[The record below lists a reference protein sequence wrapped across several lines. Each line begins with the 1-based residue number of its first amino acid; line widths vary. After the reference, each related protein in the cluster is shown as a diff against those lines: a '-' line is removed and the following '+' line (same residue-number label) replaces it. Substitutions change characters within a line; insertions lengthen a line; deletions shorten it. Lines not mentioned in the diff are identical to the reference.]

1 MKNSINAVR
10 RGLYCFEFDNST
22 SWINR
27 KQVTYE
33 NEVFSPLQIKSSA
46 VDEWI
51 DDFYGNVFM
60 NEINN
65 EEEEVVVI

>member
-1 MKNSINAVR
+1 
-10 RGLYCFEFDNST
+10 
-22 SWINR
+22 
-27 KQVTYE
+27 
-33 NEVFSPLQIKSSA
+33 

-65 EEEEVVVI
+65 EEEEVVVIERAKFDRNA